1 MNPLDR
7 LGNFNLAGN
16 FQNSLLQGMELGTQM
31 RERREQKEQEKAL
44 DDYYRAK
51 MGGDANAVTSATQNL
66 SMRAPKVAYQLSE
79 ADRQQQVRARVAS
92 GQAPASELAP
102 FDFDGYRALSKEQ
115 RDIYEQN
122 IEIIGNLALAADTPE
137 KWAATVQQLGPE
149 FAQYANQFN
158 MREGLIAK
166 AKMTKDYLAQIKP
179 DYQAIPYDADL
190 VNVKDPAAIA
200 EFGRMRGQRDAGQPA
215 QAGVPNVPQG
225 AIDMLKGNPALAD
238 QFDQKY
244 GAGAAQRVLGGQ
256 PGGATPFSGSLN
268 VRGVQGDRITSGY
281 RSPARNAAVGGVKNS
296 FHMRKGRDGKSLG
309 EDRVPPPGM
318 SMGRF
323 HQILK
328 QQNPHL
334 DVINE
339 GDHVHLE
346 PRG

>member
-1 MNPLDR
+1 MANW
-7 LGNFNLAGN
+7 G
-16 FQNSLLQGMELGTQM
+16 LLQPVDIGGAFNRGMELGVQF
-31 RERREQKEQEKAL
+31 RREKAI
-44 DDYYRAK
+44 DDAFRTMAQNP
-51 MGGDANAVTSATQNL
+51 NAPVSNDLLQN
-66 SMRAPKVAYQLSE
+66 APQMAYQVS
-79 ADRQQQVRARVAS
+79 QQQRAAQQQAQQRQTRIDAVSGNPQAVA
-92 GQAPASELAP
+92 QLAGD
-102 FDFDGYRALSKEQ
+102 DFEAYKALSKEQ
-115 RDIYEQN
+115 RDEAQRAWDV
-122 IEIIGNLALAADTPE
+122 IGQVALAAQTPE
-137 KWAATVQQLGPE
+137 LWDNYVDQLGPA
-149 FAQYANQFN
+149 FASYKGRFD
-158 MREGLIAK
+158 MRMGVIAQ
-166 AKMTKDYLAQIKP
+166 AKQMKEYLAQIKP